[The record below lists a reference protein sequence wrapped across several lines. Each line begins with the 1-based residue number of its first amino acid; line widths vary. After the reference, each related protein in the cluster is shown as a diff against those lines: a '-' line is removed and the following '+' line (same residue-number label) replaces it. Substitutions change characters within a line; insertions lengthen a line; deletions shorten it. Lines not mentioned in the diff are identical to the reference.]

1 MDVKEEDK
9 SEESKKNHL
18 TYYKSLTKV
27 ISDFQEEK
35 NQVTDPT
42 IKNHLD
48 ERIDAVEKDRK
59 RIREMF
65 PDITN
70 EEWDVNTNWK
80 KSQQTPRLTSRLQV
94 AFDNIH
100 SRIRKDG

>member
-27 ISDFQEEK
+27 IFDFQEEK
-35 NQVTDPT
+35 NQVVDPT

-48 ERIDAVEKDRK
+48 GRINAVERDRK

-65 PDITN
+65 PDITK
-70 EEWDVNTNWK
+70 EEWDVYTN
-80 KSQQTPRLTSRLQV
+80 
-94 AFDNIH
+94 
-100 SRIRKDG
+100 

>member
-1 MDVKEEDK
+1 MDVKDEDK

-27 ISDFQEEK
+27 ISDIQEEK
-35 NQVTDPT
+35 NSEVDPT

-48 ERIDAVEKDRK
+48 ERIDAIEKDRE

-65 PDITN
+65 PDITK
-70 EEWDVNTNWK
+70 EEWDDNTN
-80 KSQQTPRLTSRLQV
+80 
-94 AFDNIH
+94 
-100 SRIRKDG
+100 

>member
-9 SEESKKNHL
+9 SEESRKNHL

-27 ISDFQEEK
+27 ISDIQKEK
-35 NQVTDPT
+35 NIEVDPT

-48 ERIDAVEKDRK
+48 ERIDAIERDRK

-65 PDITN
+65 PDITK
-70 EEWDVNTNWK
+70 EEWDVNTN
-80 KSQQTPRLTSRLQV
+80 
-94 AFDNIH
+94 
-100 SRIRKDG
+100 